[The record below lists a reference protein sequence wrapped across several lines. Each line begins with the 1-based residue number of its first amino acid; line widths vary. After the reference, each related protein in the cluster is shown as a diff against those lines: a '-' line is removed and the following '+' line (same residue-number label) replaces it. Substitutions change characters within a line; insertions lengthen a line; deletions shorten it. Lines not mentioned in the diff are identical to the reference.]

1 MLATLIPLFDEKMT
15 VKAYSLFTQKANYL
29 MNPIFLGTGLNDGAG
44 HITGLEVI
52 NSIGIESL
60 TADSDIF
67 VPVTNVSLFSAI
79 DEQCDAPHNRIVIL
93 IDRNVKPEDMY
104 VNRIREL
111 KAMGYRFAIRKL
123 AVPDFEPYRSIL
135 SLMDY
140 IFLDHKKIVIDK
152 AKIYFTKVYPDIK
165 LIAGNIENQEA
176 FDTLKEQ
183 GGYQFYE
190 GEFYRVP
197 ITKGSTD
204 VAPVKINYIELL
216 NTVNSNDFDLTKAA
230 DIIGRDTALVISL
243 LEMVNHMAINSE
255 ITSIRHAA
263 AMLGQRELKKWIT
276 TAVTK
281 QLCDD
286 KPSEVAR
293 VSLLRAKYAENLA
306 PVFEQAGQSQE
317 LFMMGLFSVLDVIL
331 GKTMAESLEML
342 KVSKNI
348 SRALIDREGP
358 YADVYNFI
366 LQYESANWTEIDR
379 VMLLREMDANAVYD
393 AYIDSLKWY
402 RTLFIKY

>member
-1 MLATLIPLFDEKMT
+1 MLATLIPLFDENMS

-44 HITGLEVI
+44 HITGLEII

-60 TADSDIF
+60 TSDSDIF

-93 IDRNVKPEDMY
+93 LDRNVKPEDMY

-111 KAMGYRFAIRKL
+111 KAMGYKFAIRKL

-140 IFLDHKKIVIDK
+140 ILLDHKKIVIDK

-165 LIAGNIENQEA
+165 LIAGNIDSQES
-176 FDTLKEQ
+176 FDALKEQ

-197 ITKGSTD
+197 ITKGSTE

-216 NTVNSNDFDLTKAA
+216 NTVNGDDFDLTKAA

-293 VSLLRAKYAENLA
+293 VSLLRAKFAENLA
-306 PVFEQAGQSQE
+306 PIFEQAGQSQE

-331 GKTMAESLEML
+331 GKTMAEALEML
-342 KVSKNI
+342 KVSKGI
-348 SRALIDREGP
+348 SKALIDREGP
-358 YADVYNFI
+358 YAEIYNFI
-366 LQYESANWTEIDR
+366 LQYESANWSEIDR
-379 VMLLREMDANAVYD
+379 VMLLKDMDAGAVYD
-393 AYIDSLKWY
+393 AYIDTLKWY
-402 RTLFIKY
+402 RTLFIK

>member
-93 IDRNVKPEDMY
+93 VDRNVKPEDMY

-123 AVPDFEPYRSIL
+123 TVPDFEPYRSIL

-165 LIAGNIENQEA
+165 LIAAIPFPEFSNNWDEEWKKKYDRLLASADLVKVICPEYH
-176 FDTLKEQ
+176 D
-183 GGYQFYE
+183 GGV
-190 GEFYRVP
+190 G
-197 ITKGSTD
+197 
-204 VAPVKINYIELL
+204 
-216 NTVNSNDFDLTKAA
+216 
-230 DIIGRDTALVISL
+230 IS
-243 LEMVNHMAINSE
+243 H
-255 ITSIRHAA
+255 R
-263 AMLGQRELKKWIT
+263 
-276 TAVTK
+276 AVRK
-281 QLCDD
+281 
-286 KPSEVAR
+286 
-293 VSLLRAKYAENLA
+293 
-306 PVFEQAGQSQE
+306 
-317 LFMMGLFSVLDVIL
+317 
-331 GKTMAESLEML
+331 
-342 KVSKNI
+342 
-348 SRALIDREGP
+348 
-358 YADVYNFI
+358 
-366 LQYESANWTEIDR
+366 
-379 VMLLREMDANAVYD
+379 
-393 AYIDSLKWY
+393 
-402 RTLFIKY
+402 

>member
-1 MLATLIPLFDEKMT
+1 MLATLIPLFDENMS

-44 HITGLEVI
+44 HITGLEII

-60 TADSDIF
+60 TKDSDIF

-79 DEQCDAPHNRIVIL
+79 NEQCDAPHQRIVIL
-93 IDRNVKPEDMY
+93 IDRTVKPEDMY

-111 KAMGYRFAIRKL
+111 KSMGYKFAMRKL
-123 AVPDFEPYRSIL
+123 SVPDFEPYRSIL

-140 IFLDHKKIVIDK
+140 ILLDHKKIVIEK
-152 AKIYFTKVYPDIK
+152 ARIYFTKVYPEIK
-165 LIAGNIENQEA
+165 LIAGNIDNQET
-176 FDTLKEQ
+176 FDSLKEQ
-183 GGYQFYE
+183 GGYQLYE
-190 GEFYRVP
+190 GDFYRVP
-197 ITKGSTD
+197 ITKGSNEI
-204 VAPVKINYIELL
+204 APVKINYIELL
-216 NTVNSNDFDLTKAA
+216 NIVNSDNFDLTKAA
-230 DIIGRDTALVISL
+230 DVIGRDTALVISL
-243 LEMVNHMAINSE
+243 LEMVNHMTINSE

-281 QLCDD
+281 QLCAD

-293 VSLLRAKYAENLA
+293 VSLLRAKFAENLA
-306 PVFEQAGQSQE
+306 PIFEQAGQSQE

-331 GKTMAESLEML
+331 GRTMEEALDML

-348 SRALIDREGP
+348 SRALIKKEGP
-358 YADVYNFI
+358 YADLYNFL
-366 LQYESANWTEIDR
+366 LQYESANWTEVDR
-379 VMLLREMDANAVYD
+379 VMLLREFDSEAVYS
-393 AYIDSLKWY
+393 AYIDTLKWY
-402 RTLFIKY
+402 RELFIK

>member
-44 HITGLEVI
+44 HITGLEII

-60 TADSDIF
+60 TKDSDIF

-93 IDRNVKPEDMY
+93 IDRTVKPEDMY

-111 KAMGYRFAIRKL
+111 KSMGYKFAMRKL
-123 AVPDFEPYRSIL
+123 SVPDFEPYRSIL

-140 IFLDHKKIVIDK
+140 ILLDHKKIVIEK
-152 AKIYFTKVYPDIK
+152 ARIYFTKVYPAIK
-165 LIAGNIENQEA
+165 LIAGNIDSQET
-176 FDTLKEQ
+176 FDSLKEQ
-183 GGYQFYE
+183 GGYQLYE

-197 ITKGSTD
+197 ITKGSTE

-216 NTVNSNDFDLTKAA
+216 NIVNSDNFDLTKAA
-230 DIIGRDTALVISL
+230 DVIGRDTALVISL

-281 QLCDD
+281 QLCAD

-293 VSLLRAKYAENLA
+293 VSLLRAKFAENLA
-306 PVFEQAGQSQE
+306 PIFEQAGQSQE

-331 GKTMAESLEML
+331 NKTMEEALDML

-348 SRALIDREGP
+348 SRALIKKEGP
-358 YADVYNFI
+358 YADLYNFM
-366 LQYESANWTEIDR
+366 LQYECANWTEVDR
-379 VMLLREMDANAVYD
+379 VMLLREFDTDAVYG
-393 AYIDSLKWY
+393 AYIDTLKWY
-402 RTLFIKY
+402 RELFIK

>member
-1 MLATLIPLFDEKMT
+1 MLATLIPLFDENMT

-123 AVPDFEPYRSIL
+123 TVPDFEPYRSIL

>member
-1 MLATLIPLFDEKMT
+1 MLATLIPLFDEKMS

-44 HITGLEVI
+44 HITGLEII

-60 TADSDIF
+60 TPGSDIF

-79 DEQCDAPHNRIVIL
+79 EDQCDAPHDRIVIL

-104 VNRIREL
+104 VNRIRDL
-111 KAMGYRFAIRKL
+111 KSKGYRFAIRKL

-135 SLMDY
+135 SLMDF

-152 AKIYFTKVYPDIK
+152 AKIYFTKVYPEIK

-176 FDTLKEQ
+176 FEALKEQ

-197 ITKGSTD
+197 ITKGNSE
-204 VAPVKINYIELL
+204 VAPVKVNYIELL
-216 NTVNSNDFDLTKAA
+216 NTVNSPDFDLTKAA

-331 GKTMAESLEML
+331 GKTMKESLEML
-342 KVSKNI
+342 KVSRNI
-348 SRALIDREGP
+348 SRALLDREGP
-358 YADVYNFI
+358 YADIYNFI

-379 VMLLREMDANAVYD
+379 VMLLKDMDSNAVYD
-393 AYIDSLKWY
+393 AYIDTLKWY
-402 RTLFIKY
+402 RTLFIK

>member
-1 MLATLIPLFDEKMT
+1 MLATLIPLFDENMS

-29 MNPIFLGTGLNDGAG
+29 MNPIFLGTGFNDGAG
-44 HITGLEVI
+44 HITGLEII

-60 TADSDIF
+60 AADSDIF

-79 DEQCDAPHNRIVIL
+79 DEQCDAPHDRIVIL
-93 IDRNVKPEDMY
+93 LDRNVKPEDMY

-111 KAMGYRFAIRKL
+111 KEMGYKFAMRKL
-123 AVPDFEPYRSIL
+123 SVPDFEPYRSIL
-135 SLMDY
+135 TLMDY
-140 IFLDHKKIVIDK
+140 ILLDHKKIVIEK

-165 LIAGNIENQEA
+165 LIAGNIESQEI
-176 FDTLKEQ
+176 FESLKEQ
-183 GGYQFYE
+183 GGYQLYE

-197 ITKGSTD
+197 ITKGSTE

-216 NTVNSNDFDLTKAA
+216 NTVNSDDFDLTKAA

-306 PVFEQAGQSQE
+306 PIFEQAGQSQE

-331 GKTMAESLEML
+331 GKSMEESLKML

-348 SRALIDREGP
+348 SRALIDKEGP
-358 YADVYNFI
+358 YSEIYDFI
-366 LQYESANWTEIDR
+366 LQYENANWSEIDR
-379 VMLLREMDANAVYD
+379 IMLLKEMDSASVYD
-393 AYIDSLKWY
+393 AYIDTLKWY
-402 RTLFIKY
+402 RTLFIK

>member
-1 MLATLIPLFDEKMT
+1 MLATLIPLFDENMS

-44 HITGLEVI
+44 HITGLEII

-60 TADSDIF
+60 TKDSDIF

-93 IDRNVKPEDMY
+93 IDRAVKPEDMY

-111 KAMGYRFAIRKL
+111 KSMGYKFAMRKL
-123 AVPDFEPYRSIL
+123 SVPDFEPYRSIL

-140 IFLDHKKIVIDK
+140 ILLDHKKIVIEK
-152 AKIYFTKVYPDIK
+152 ARIYFTKVYPDIK
-165 LIAGNIENQEA
+165 LIAGNIDSQET
-176 FDTLKEQ
+176 FDSLKEQ
-183 GGYQFYE
+183 GGYQLYE

-197 ITKGSTD
+197 ITKGSTE

-216 NTVNSNDFDLTKAA
+216 NIVNSDNFDLTKAA
-230 DIIGRDTALVISL
+230 DVIGRDTALVISL

-281 QLCDD
+281 QLCAD

-293 VSLLRAKYAENLA
+293 VSLLRAKFAENLA
-306 PVFEQAGQSQE
+306 PIFEQAGQSQE

-331 GKTMAESLEML
+331 GKTMEEALEML

-348 SRALIDREGP
+348 SRALIKREGP
-358 YADVYNFI
+358 YSDLYNFL
-366 LQYESANWTEIDR
+366 LQYESANWTEVDR
-379 VMLLREMDANAVYD
+379 IMLLKDMDSDTVYS
-393 AYIDSLKWY
+393 AYIDTLKWY
-402 RTLFIKY
+402 RELFIK

>member
-1 MLATLIPLFDEKMT
+1 MLATLIPLFDENMT

-44 HITGLEVI
+44 HITGLEII

-60 TADSDIF
+60 AANSDIF
-67 VPVTNVSLFSAI
+67 VPVTNVSLFSSI
-79 DEQCDAPHNRIVIL
+79 EEQCDAPHDRIVIL
-93 IDRNVKPEDMY
+93 IDKNVKAEDMY
-104 VNRIREL
+104 VNRIRDL
-111 KAMGYRFAIRKL
+111 KSMGYKFAMRKL
-123 AVPDFEPYRSIL
+123 TVPDFEPYRSIL
-135 SLMDY
+135 NLMDY
-140 IFLDHKKIVIDK
+140 ILLDHKKIVIDK
-152 AKIYFTKVYPDIK
+152 AKIYFSKVYPDIK
-165 LIAGNIENQEA
+165 LIAGNIESQEI
-176 FDTLKEQ
+176 FDGLKEQ
-183 GGYQFYE
+183 GGYHLYE

-197 ITKGSTD
+197 ITKGNAE
-204 VAPVKINYIELL
+204 VAPVKVNYIELL
-216 NTVNSNDFDLTKAA
+216 NTVNSDDFDLTKAA

-243 LEMVNHMAINSE
+243 LEMVNHMSINSE

-276 TAVTK
+276 TAVTR

-306 PVFEQAGQSQE
+306 PIFDQAGQSQE

-331 GKTMAESLEML
+331 GKTMEEALEML

-348 SRALIDREGP
+348 SRALIKKEGP
-358 YADVYNFI
+358 YSEIYDFI
-366 LQYESANWTEIDR
+366 LQYESASWTDVDR
-379 VMLLREMDANAVYD
+379 TMLLKELDADAVYN
-393 AYIDSLKWY
+393 AYIETLKWY
-402 RTLFIKY
+402 RELFIK

>member
-1 MLATLIPLFDEKMT
+1 MLATLIPLFDENMS

-29 MNPIFLGTGLNDGAG
+29 MNPTFLGTGINDGAG
-44 HITGLEVI
+44 HITGLEII

-67 VPVTNVSLFSAI
+67 VPVTNVSLFTAI

-111 KAMGYRFAIRKL
+111 KAMGYKFAIRKL

-140 IFLDHKKIVIDK
+140 ILLDHKKIVIDK

-165 LIAGNIENQEA
+165 LIAGNISDQET
-176 FDTLKEQ
+176 FDQLKEQ

-216 NTVNSNDFDLTKAA
+216 NTVNSSDFDLTKAA

-358 YADVYNFI
+358 YADVYN
-366 LQYESANWTEIDR
+366 
-379 VMLLREMDANAVYD
+379 
-393 AYIDSLKWY
+393 
-402 RTLFIKY
+402 

>member
-1 MLATLIPLFDEKMT
+1 MLATLIPLFDENMT